1 MAFGIAKLQ
10 LSFLKILSH
19 SNLLPF
25 FGPVNYYEV
34 ANNESSPPEKVV
46 AFCKNNP
53 NFVDLI
59 NFFLAAEIAESSII
73 ECCKLFKLEFYQVI
87 IESPID
93 LIIKTRGILAH
104 DILALETKCP
114 YISTEN
120 ILEMSI
126 VSYLKNLLL
135 HSGHTYYSLNDI
147 YKKIKPIFT
156 TLTTVQYHDTVIE
169 MEKAGYIVRKREFAS
184 LYGIA
189 MAESNVFK
197 QIAFRQSKFVSGNE
211 EFKSLDTKLDS
222 DQILAILNTYREPV
236 SIICGPPGSGKSKVI
251 ESIVDAAIDA
261 GISAKKISLMA
272 TLGKAAKKLQHKDV
286 SFSSTVHLGLSVES
300 QSELDEIING
310 NIPHSLLD
318 KELVLIDESS
328 FLCLSMIARLLKS
341 VPTTCRIVLIGD
353 EDQLAPIGF
362 GFIFRDLISSKL
374 VPITRLKGNYRSES
388 GIKTFADEVNAG
400 AFNGNEPKDYLGHVH
415 FMWTQNDGA
424 TKDALERYI
433 PRLIV
438 HQSLDYIHDL
448 QVLVPT
454 HRTYVGT
461 QSINKLMQSCINAD
475 AKSKLRMDIGL
486 FKHNDKVMFTKN
498 SIKDGI
504 SNGDLAKITHIEND
518 DDNITFS
525 LSTESRTHY
534 YTEAQMGLVTLA
546 YASTIHKFNGCEI
559 DYVAIVIPH
568 EKISMLTKNELYSA
582 ITRARK
588 GVFVFGSQYQFERAL
603 RHSSTNS
610 RITMKSIDT
619 AQIDNK

>member
-1 MAFGIAKLQ
+1 MK

-34 ANNESSPPEKVV
+34 AKTESSPPEKVV
-46 AFCKNNP
+46 AFCENNP
-53 NFVDLI
+53 DFVKLI
-59 NFFLAAEIAESSII
+59 YSFLAADIAEASII
-73 ECCKLFKLEFYQVI
+73 ECCKVFKLEFCQVI
-87 IESPID
+87 RESPID
-93 LIIKTRGILAH
+93 LIIKTRGILAN
-104 DILALETKCP
+104 DIISLEKQCP

-126 VSYLKNLLL
+126 ISYLKNVLL
-135 HSGHTYYSLNDI
+135 HAGHTYYSLNDI
-147 YKKIKPIFT
+147 YKKIKPIFP
-156 TLTTVQYHDTVIE
+156 TLTSEQYHGTVIE
-169 MEKAGYIVRKREFAS
+169 MEKSGYVVRKREFAS
-184 LYGIA
+184 LYAIA
-189 MAESNVFK
+189 IAESNVFK
-197 QIAFRQSKFVSGNE
+197 EVASRQSKFVSGNE
-211 EFKSLDTKLDS
+211 EFKSQDSQLDS
-222 DQILAILNTYREPV
+222 DQILAIHNTFKQPV

-261 GISAKKISLMA
+261 GISPKKISLMA
-272 TLGKAAKKLQHKDV
+272 TLGKAAKKLKHKEV

-300 QSELDEIING
+300 QSELDEILYG
-310 NIPHSLLD
+310 NIPHSLLN
-318 KELVLIDESS
+318 KELVLIDEAS
-328 FLCLSMIARLLKS
+328 FLCLSMFARLLKS
-341 VPTTCRIVLIGD
+341 VPATCRIVLIGD
-353 EDQLAPIGF
+353 EDQLAAIGF
-362 GFIFRDLISSKL
+362 GFIFRDLILSKL
-374 VPITRLKGNYRSES
+374 VPLTRLKGNYRNES

-400 AFNGNEPKDYLGHVH
+400 TFNGNEPKDYFGHVH
-415 FMWTQNDGA
+415 FMWTKNDDA
-424 TKDALERYI
+424 SKDALERYI
-433 PRLIV
+433 PRLLV

-461 QSINKLMQSCINAD
+461 QSINQLLQSCINAD
-475 AKSKLRMDIGL
+475 AKSKFRTDKGL

-498 SIKDGI
+498 SIKEGI
-504 SNGDLAKITHIEND
+504 SNGDLAKITHIDND
-518 DDNITFS
+518 NDNITFS

-534 YTEAQMGLVTLA
+534 YTEAQMSLVTLA

-603 RHSSTNS
+603 KHSSTNS
-610 RITMKSIDT
+610 RITMKRIDT
-619 AQIDNK
+619 VQIDNKL